1 MSKIENSDHSR
12 EQKSSKPLV
21 VTDNLEKLLAWT
33 TSIGHIIISI
43 ALIVAVLV
51 ITTHFFVDMYKAI
64 QGGNLF
70 SGFIRSLAVMLLLWT
85 MLELVQT
92 ERGFLRGDPIDVSL
106 FVEVA
111 IVVIV
116 REIILLP
123 IEETEPTFE
132 AVAKWSL
139 AAVLLGLTYFFL
151 RFTRRR
157 STQQ

>member
-1 MSKIENSDHSR
+1 MRESHNSKQVLEK
-12 EQKSSKPLV
+12 QPSKPLV
-21 VTDNLEKLLAWT
+21 VTENLERLLAWT

-43 ALIVAVLV
+43 ALILAVLV
-51 ITTHFFVDMYKAI
+51 VATHFFVDMYKAI
-64 QGGNLF
+64 QDGNLF

-92 ERGFLRGDPIDVSL
+92 ERGFLRGEPIDVSL

-123 IEETEPTFE
+123 IEQNEPTFE

-151 RFTRRR
+151 RFSRKQI
-157 STQQ
+157 TQQ